1 VANAQGQVSYTSQ
14 STTNSYNASG
24 QRIRKVE
31 NGATTKYFYSGS
43 VNLFT
48 TNENN
53 VLLTENILDLS
64 GSIIASLRFE
74 DENPNTPDP
83 YAGKYFFFNY
93 DVRGSTTAILQ
104 PDGAMVK
111 GYEYDVFGSLSQ
123 SGATDFLNEV
133 TFTGS
138 VSDLSSG
145 LQYMN
150 ARFYNP
156 STGRFLSQDSYSG
169 NAYDPWTQHLYSYS
183 GNNPTSMVDPTGH
196 FFNLAAGLIGA
207 AIGGVAGVLGNGIAN
222 VINGQDFFENSGSAL
237 LGGVITG
244 LAAGV
249 TCGASLIAT
258 GAGMLAVT
266 GVSGLG
272 MVSTAAGAYGISSMA
287 ASATTQAIE
296 KGPQNI
302 DTGEIMLSG
311 AIGALTAAVFTGV
324 GEAVRA
330 VKGSIKTSQN
340 SATSTD

>member
-1 VANAQGQVSYTSQ
+1 METQKHLEVTVSGTTTVYNRTTDYDYNLMNQLTDITISTPVANAPGQVSYTSQ
-14 STTNSYNASG
+14 SITNSYNASG
-24 QRIRKVE
+24 QRIKKVE

-111 GYEYDVFGSLSQ
+111 GYEYDVFGALTQ
-123 SGATDFLNEV
+123 SGAADFLNEV

-183 GNNPTSMVDPTGH
+183 GNNPVNMIDPTGH
-196 FFNLAAGLIGA
+196 RAMFIDEVSMPEPKPEQQSDQGSYSPDLALIVK
-207 AIGGVAGVLGNGIAN
+207 GGVSI
-222 VINGQDFFENSGSAL
+222 I
-237 LGGVITG
+237 I
-244 LAAGV
+244 
-249 TCGASLIAT
+249 
-258 GAGMLAVT
+258 
-266 GVSGLG
+266 
-272 MVSTAAGAYGISSMA
+272 GISSMTA
-287 ASATTQAIE
+287 VV
-296 KGPQNI
+296 
-302 DTGEIMLSG
+302 LSG
-311 AIGALTAAVFTGV
+311 GSTIPLVAAGFAATGTAGDNV
-324 GEAVRA
+324 
-330 VKGSIKTSQN
+330 I
-340 SATSTD
+340 